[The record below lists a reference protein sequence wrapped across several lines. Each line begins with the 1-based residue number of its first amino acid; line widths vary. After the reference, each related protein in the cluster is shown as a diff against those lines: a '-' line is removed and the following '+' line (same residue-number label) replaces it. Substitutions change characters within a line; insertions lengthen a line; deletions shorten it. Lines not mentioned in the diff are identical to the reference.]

1 MHEPRTNAKIAKIAK
16 LAMLGAVVMALGSA
30 PVAAQSFGGEVLS
43 SRVLSDYVYAHPG
56 PGVVAADPRVDHP
69 LVAVLLWRG
78 QTGWQSDSSRPAQK
92 RPGVGSAMSVG
103 ASSMTEHSHTVGG
116 RDLAFRYDNH
126 RHTIE
131 VLGKSYDA
139 SEPVAILVDR
149 VDTNGGPAQVVG
161 VVKLSNP
168 FVLPARWSDTPGA
181 SLAPPGALLAK
192 SLRQYP
198 EIEAFLR

>member
-1 MHEPRTNAKIAKIAK
+1 MHEARMNARIAK
-16 LAMLGAVVMALGSA
+16 LAMSGVAVLTLAST
-30 PVAAQSFGGEVLS
+30 PIQAQSFGGEVLS
-43 SRVLSDYVYAHPG
+43 SRVLSDYVYAHPA

-78 QTGWQSDSSRPAQK
+78 QAGWQTDSSRAAARQ
-92 RPGVGSAMSVG
+92 RPSVGTAMSVG
-103 ASSMTEHSHTVGG
+103 ASSMTEHSHMVGG

-131 VLGKSYDA
+131 VLGQTYDA
-139 SEPVAILVDR
+139 SQPVAILIDR

-168 FVLPARWSDTPGA
+168 FVLPARWSDTPGVPP
-181 SLAPPGALLAK
+181 SPPGALLAK